1 MKKPSLSWIFD
12 FLLIVVLIFGAY
24 FRLIG
29 PNWTLD
35 ELWLGLTGRG
45 EIPVLVSDWDESQH
59 LHPDERFLTMVSS
72 AISPVT
78 GCSDAGLSVSDC
90 PNSQKQWLSISQYFD
105 TEKSPLNPANRGY
118 TFFVYGTLPLFL
130 VRYVAELTGM
140 TGYDE
145 IALAGRQMSALI
157 DLGSVFLLYLI
168 ASRLYGRRVG
178 LLAAAFSALA
188 VMPIQQ
194 SHFYTV
200 DNFPTFFMLLSAYF
214 ALDVAQAGRMRV
226 DGLGGG
232 WEAALRGLLTS
243 RLFRASIFFG
253 LATGMAMASKLNAAP
268 VAGLLPLALLIHF
281 WKSLQEP
288 EDFEEPE
295 DSEGPDEREEPD
307 ESDDLEEPEDVEIS
321 YVSPASS
328 DSASSVSSGPSGSS
342 TPSTSSRDYL
352 WTLAGF
358 LVLGAFFT
366 IIAFRIFQPYA
377 FSGPGFFGFL
387 PNPAWVQTISEQRM
401 QASGDVDFPPALQW
415 ARRSATYSFENL
427 VSWGLGLP
435 LGLLAFAGLAY
446 MGWRIIRG
454 EAQQH
459 LLLWFWTLA
468 YFLWQSMEWN
478 PTMRYQLPIYPLL
491 AMMAAWLVFNGP
503 RWRTAQGRTNPL
515 CVAFYGLLG
524 AAVLASTFAW
534 AHAFTRIY
542 TRDHA
547 RVQATRWIYQNVPG
561 PLNVRVVE
569 DGKVLQQPLP
579 FQRGFILTPATPLVT
594 QFNAKHSGQLRELTF
609 AHALDSRFVGSQVVT
624 FTISKDYTFEP
635 DAILASATVQDDFSA
650 PENSRGKPYTVRFDT
665 TARLEAGQDYH
676 LRIETDGELTFSGSV
691 VVSETD
697 WDDGLPLRMDGYDG
711 YGGIYEGGLKFQ
723 AYWDD
728 NEDKLQLFYEALDG
742 GDYLFISSNRQWG
755 TTTRVPKRYPLT
767 TAFYYA
773 LLGCPADAD
782 VLNCYAT
789 ARPGDYQG
797 ILGYELIQVFDS
809 YPTLDLGDFGSWEFN
824 NQLADEAFT
833 VYDHPKVLLFKKS
846 ESYDPQVVRDILSSV
861 DLTQVIR
868 LTPRRAADFPGGDM
882 TPRVCLDQ
890 AGLCHLLGAPEAA
903 QLTGQGLGT
912 ASFGMMFSPERY
924 AVQRAGGDWNALFS
938 YDYLQNRFPVLGLL
952 LWYLFLFVLGVVT
965 YPLLR
970 LLMPGLRDGGYPL
983 ARFAG
988 LMLLA
993 WLAWFGASL
1002 GSVYTRT
1009 TISMAFGLI
1018 IALGLLSARYQRESL
1033 REEIRTR
1040 GRYFLV
1046 VEALFLAFFLV
1057 DLFIRIGN
1065 PDLWH
1070 PAKGGER
1077 PMDFAYFNAVL
1088 KSTTFPPYDPW
1099 FAGGYINYYY
1109 YGFVLVGTPVKLLA
1123 LTPSIAYNFLLPS
1136 LFAMLALGGFSAA
1149 WNLFDRARKQQDDE
1163 EETAFRFFD
1172 GRLMAGFGA
1181 AVGLVLVGNLG
1192 TIRTIYQALQK
1203 LAVGNETFNNPDVWI
1218 PQRWGWALQGFFKTL
1233 TGNPLPV
1240 PTGEWY
1246 WNPSRVLPP
1255 GSGNEIT
1262 EFPLFTF
1269 IYSDLHAHM
1278 IALPIMTLAVAWAV
1292 STLFARGLSPK
1303 RWLATLAFGGLVIG
1317 ALRPTN
1323 TWDFPTY
1330 LALGAIVTLYA
1341 FIRYAEIDWLPLKTG
1356 LPPILLRG
1364 LLGLAAVGALVFF
1377 ALALYQPYA
1386 QWFGLGYSEVNR
1398 WEGSRTPIWSY
1409 WTHWG
1414 LFLYVI
1420 ILWMGWETVQ
1430 WLAQTPLSALKKLKP
1445 YVTLIE
1451 LSLVAFLVA
1460 LGLIMF
1466 VGGAKIAWFIL
1477 PLAAWAL
1484 LLILRP
1490 NQPEAKRMALFLIGT
1505 ALAITLFVELF
1516 ALSGDLGRMNTI
1528 FKLYMQAWV
1537 LFAIAAG
1544 LALASTLADLDGWT
1558 PGWRKF
1564 WQTGLLIFFS
1574 AAFLF
1579 TLTGSFDKMRDRMA
1593 AGVPLTLDSMEFMA
1607 HATYWDGEEM
1617 DLSQD
1622 YRAIRWLQAN
1632 VPASPVIVE
1641 GHAPEYR
1648 WGSRFSIYTGLP
1660 SVIGWNWHQRQQRT
1674 LTPDTWVW
1682 SRVNDVRDFYETA
1695 DIAAAR
1701 AFLEKYDARYI
1712 IVGQMERNYYV
1723 PGGLLKFETY
1733 EGRLWR
1739 EVYRDGETVIYEV
1752 IP

>member
-1 MKKPSLSWIFD
+1 MKKLSFSWLFD
-12 FLLIVVLIFGAY
+12 LLLILVLIFGAY
-24 FRLIG
+24 FRFIG

-45 EIPVLVSDWDESQH
+45 QIPALLSDWDESQH

-72 AISPVT
+72 AISPVK
-78 GCSDAGLSVSDC
+78 GCDDPGLSAWDC
-90 PNSQKQWLSISQYFD
+90 PLEQKQWISIGEYFD
-105 TEKSPLNPANRGY
+105 TANSPLNPANRGY
-118 TFFVYGTLPLFL
+118 GFFVYGTLPVFL
-130 VRYVAELTGM
+130 VRYVAEFTGM

-145 IALAGRQMSALI
+145 IALAGRQMSALF
-157 DLGSVFLLYLI
+157 DLGSIFLVYLI
-168 ASRLYGRRVG
+168 ASRLYRRRVG
-178 LLAAAFSALA
+178 LLSAAFYALA

-214 ALDVAQAGRMRV
+214 ALDVVLAGRMRV
-226 DGLGGG
+226 DGLGTG
-232 WEAALRGLLTS
+232 WGAALRGILTS
-243 RLFRASIFFG
+243 DLFRASIFFG
-253 LATGMAMASKLNAAP
+253 LATGMAIASKLNAAP
-268 VAGLLPLALLIHF
+268 VAGLLPLALLLHF
-281 WKSLQEP
+281 WRVSREP
-288 EDFEEPE
+288 ETD
-295 DSEGPDEREEPD
+295 
-307 ESDDLEEPEDVEIS
+307 
-321 YVSPASS
+321 
-328 DSASSVSSGPSGSS
+328 DSASLRESPTAESPAEADQAESFDESFGTDSAPLETEAVARSGAPVSKQ
-342 TPSTSSRDYL
+342 DYL
-352 WTLAGF
+352 WTLVGF

-366 IIAFRIFQPYA
+366 IVAFRIFQPYA
-377 FSGPGFFGFL
+377 FSGLL
-387 PNPAWVQTISEQRM
+387 PNPDWVRVISEQRS

-427 VSWGLGLP
+427 VTWGLGLP

-446 MGWRIIRG
+446 MGWRILRG

-491 AMMAAWLVFNGP
+491 AIMAAWLVFNGP
-503 RWRTAQGRTNPL
+503 RWRAEQGRANPL

-524 AAVLASTFAW
+524 AAVLVSTFGW

-561 PLNVRVVE
+561 PINVRVAQ
-569 DGKVLQQPLP
+569 DGEILQQPLS
-579 FQRGFILTPATPLVT
+579 FQRGFVITASTPLVT
-594 QFNAKHSGQLRELTF
+594 QFTARHSGELRELTF
-609 AHALDSRFVGSQVVT
+609 AHVGAPNFDGTQVVR
-624 FTISKDYTFEP
+624 FILSRDHTFEP
-635 DAILASATVQDDFSA
+635 DTILASAAVQDNFFA
-650 PENSRGKPYTVRFDT
+650 PQPERGRPYTVRFDT
-665 TARLEAGQDYH
+665 TSRLEEGQTYH
-676 LRIETDGELTFSGSV
+676 LRIEADGELTFFGSSI
-691 VVSETD
+691 VSETD

-711 YGGIYEGGLKFQ
+711 YGGIYEGDLKFQ

-728 NEDKLQLFYEALDG
+728 NEDKLKLFYDALDG

-755 TTTRVPKRYPLT
+755 TTTRVPERYPLT

-809 YPTLDLGDFGSWEFN
+809 YPTLSLPSLTGRGAGGEGGWQLEFN
-824 NQLADEAFT
+824 TQLADEAFT
-833 VYDHPKVLLFKKS
+833 VYDHPKVLLFQKT
-846 ESYDPQVVRDILSSV
+846 EQYDPQAVRDILSPI
-861 DLTQVIR
+861 DLTQVVR
-868 LTPRRAADFPGGDM
+868 LTPRRAGDFPGGEM
-882 TPRVCLDQ
+882 TPRVCLGQ
-890 AGLCHLLGAPEAA
+890 PGLCHLLGAPEAA

-912 ASFGMMFSPERY
+912 ASFGMMLSPERY

-970 LLMPGLRDGGYPL
+970 LLLPGLRDGGYPL

-1002 GSVYTRT
+1002 GSVYTRA
-1009 TISMAFGLI
+1009 TIALAFGLI
-1018 IALGLLSARYQRESL
+1018 TALGLLAARYQRESL
-1033 REEIRTR
+1033 REEIRAR
-1040 GRYFLV
+1040 GRYFLI

-1057 DLFIRIGN
+1057 DLFIRLGN

-1088 KSTTFPPYDPW
+1088 RSTTFPPYDPW

-1149 WNLFDRARKQQDDE
+1149 WNLYDRARKQPQDD
-1163 EETAFRFFD
+1163 ANANSNWLD

-1181 AVGLVLVGNLG
+1181 AAGLVLVGNLG
-1192 TIRTIYQALQK
+1192 TIRTIYHALQK
-1203 LAVGNETFNNPDVWI
+1203 LAVGNDTFNNPDVWI
-1218 PQRWGWALQGFFKTL
+1218 PQRWGWALQGLFKSI
-1233 TGNPLPV
+1233 TGGGLPV
-1240 PTGEWY
+1240 PMGEWY
-1246 WNPSRVLPP
+1246 WNASRVLPP
-1255 GSGNEIT
+1255 GDGNEIT

-1278 IALPIMTLAVAWAV
+1278 IALPIMTLVIAWAI
-1292 STLFARGLSPK
+1292 SSLFARGLSPK

-1341 FIRYAEIDWLPLKTG
+1341 FIRYAEIDWLPIKTG
-1356 LPPILLRG
+1356 LPPVLLRG

-1420 ILWMGWETVQ
+1420 ILWMGWETIQ
-1430 WLAQTPLSALKKLKP
+1430 WLAQTPLSSLKKLKP
-1445 YVTLIE
+1445 YVILIE
-1451 LSLVAFLVA
+1451 LALAAFIVVLF
-1460 LGLIMF
+1460 LLIF

-1505 ALAITLFVELF
+1505 ALTITLFVELF

-1537 LFAIAAG
+1537 LFAIAGG

-1632 VPASPVIVE
+1632 VSASPVIVE

-1682 SRVNDVRDFYETA
+1682 NRVNDVRDFYETA

-1712 IVGQMERNYYV
+1712 LIGQMERNYYT

>member
-1 MKKPSLSWIFD
+1 
-12 FLLIVVLIFGAY
+12 
-24 FRLIG
+24 
-29 PNWTLD
+29 
-35 ELWLGLTGRG
+35 
-45 EIPVLVSDWDESQH
+45 
-59 LHPDERFLTMVSS
+59 
-72 AISPVT
+72 
-78 GCSDAGLSVSDC
+78 
-90 PNSQKQWLSISQYFD
+90 
-105 TEKSPLNPANRGY
+105 
-118 TFFVYGTLPLFL
+118 
-130 VRYVAELTGM
+130 
-140 TGYDE
+140 
-145 IALAGRQMSALI
+145 
-157 DLGSVFLLYLI
+157 
-168 ASRLYGRRVG
+168 
-178 LLAAAFSALA
+178 
-188 VMPIQQ
+188 
-194 SHFYTV
+194 
-200 DNFPTFFMLLSAYF
+200 
-214 ALDVAQAGRMRV
+214 
-226 DGLGGG
+226 
-232 WEAALRGLLTS
+232 
-243 RLFRASIFFG
+243 
-253 LATGMAMASKLNAAP
+253 
-268 VAGLLPLALLIHF
+268 
-281 WKSLQEP
+281 
-288 EDFEEPE
+288 
-295 DSEGPDEREEPD
+295 
-307 ESDDLEEPEDVEIS
+307 
-321 YVSPASS
+321 
-328 DSASSVSSGPSGSS
+328 
-342 TPSTSSRDYL
+342 
-352 WTLAGF
+352 LAGF

-377 FSGPGFFGFL
+377 FSGPGFFGVA

-427 VSWGLGLP
+427 VTWGLGLP
-435 LGLLAFAGLAY
+435 LGLLAFAGLAW
-446 MGWRIIRG
+446 MGWRIVRG

-468 YFLWQSMEWN
+468 YFVWQSMEWN

-491 AMMAAWLVFNGP
+491 AMMAAWFIFNGP
-503 RWRTAQGRTNPL
+503 RWTLRPDPAKLETETRTHPAITAL
-515 CVAFYGLLG
+515 YVILGL
-524 AAVLASTFAW
+524 AVLLSTFAW
-534 AHAFTRIY
+534 AHAFTHIY
-542 TRDHA
+542 TREHS

-561 PLNVRVVE
+561 PINVRVAE
-569 DGKVLQQPLP
+569 NDKVLQQPLP

-594 QFNAKHSGQLRELTF
+594 QFTAKHSGELRELTF
-609 AHALDSRFVGSQVVT
+609 AHIRDPHFSGTQVVT
-624 FTISKDYTFEP
+624 FTIARDYTFES
-635 DAILASATVQDDFSA
+635 DAILATAAVQEDFSA
-650 PENSRGKPYTVRFDT
+650 FEYSRSGAYTVRFDT
-665 TARLEAGQDYH
+665 TSRLEAGQNYH
-676 LRIETDGELTFSGSV
+676 LRIETDGELTFSGSKI
-691 VVSETD
+691 VSETD

-728 NEDKLQLFYEALDG
+728 NPDKLQLFYEALDG
-742 GDYLFISSNRQWG
+742 GDYLFITSNRQWG
-755 TTTRVPKRYPLT
+755 TTTRVPERYPLT

-782 VLNCYAT
+782 VLVCYAT

-797 ILGYELIQVFDS
+797 QLGYELVQVFES
-809 YPTLDLGDFGSWEFN
+809 YPTLDLGSLGYWEFN

-846 ESYDPQVVRDILSSV
+846 ESYDPQAARAILGSV

-868 LTPRRAADFPGGDM
+868 LTPRRAGDFPGGDM

-890 AGLCHLLGAPEAA
+890 PGLCHLLGAPEAA

-912 ASFGMMFSPERY
+912 ASFGMMLSPERL
-924 AVQRAGGDWNALFS
+924 AVQRAGGDWNTLFS

-970 LLMPGLRDGGYPL
+970 LLLPGLRDGGYPL

-988 LMLLA
+988 LMMLA
-993 WLAWFGASL
+993 WLAWLGASL
-1002 GSVYTRT
+1002 GGVYTRT
-1009 TISMAFGLI
+1009 TIALAFGLI
-1018 IALGLLSARYQRESL
+1018 VALGLLSARYQRETL
-1033 REEIRTR
+1033 REEIRAR
-1040 GRYFLV
+1040 GRYFLII
-1046 VEALFLAFFLV
+1046 ESLFLAFFLI

-1070 PAKGGER
+1070 PSKGGER

-1088 KSTTFPPYDPW
+1088 RSTTFPPYDPW
-1099 FAGGYINYYY
+1099 FAGGYLNYYY

-1123 LTPSIAYNFLLPS
+1123 LTPSIAYNFILPS

-1163 EETAFRFFD
+1163 EETAFGFFD

-1192 TIRTIYQALQK
+1192 TIRTIYHALQK
-1203 LAVGNETFNNPDVWI
+1203 LVVGNEMINNPDVWI
-1218 PQRWGWALQGFFKTL
+1218 PQRWGWALQGFFKSFRD
-1233 TGNPLPV
+1233 GLPV

-1278 IALPIMTLAVAWAV
+1278 ISLPIMALAVAWAV
-1292 STLFARGLSPK
+1292 STLFARGLTPW

-1330 LALGAIVTLYA
+1330 LALGAVVTLYA
-1341 FIRYAEIDWLPLKTG
+1341 VFRYAEVDQINRFG
-1356 LPPILLRG
+1356 LPPIVLRG
-1364 LLGLAAVGALVFF
+1364 LLAFAVVGVLAFF
-1377 ALALYQPYA
+1377 AVALYQPYA

-1420 ILWMGWETVQ
+1420 IMWMGWETIK
-1430 WLAQTPLSALKKLKP
+1430 WLAQTPLSALNKLKP
-1445 YVTLIE
+1445 YV
-1451 LSLVAFLVA
+1451 
-1460 LGLIMF
+1460 GLIQLALVLFLAVLVLVMF

-1490 NQPEAKRMALFLIGT
+1490 DQPEAKRMALFLVGT

-1516 ALSGDLGRMNTI
+1516 ALSGDIGRMNTI
-1528 FKLYMQAWV
+1528 FKLYMQAWIM
-1537 LFAIAAG
+1537 FAVAAG
-1544 LALASTLADLDGWT
+1544 LALASTLNDLDSWAS
-1558 PGWRKF
+1558 GWRKV
-1564 WQTGLLIFFS
+1564 WQIGLLVFFS

-1579 TLTGSFDKMRDRMA
+1579 TLTGSFDKMRDRMT

-1607 HATYWDGEEM
+1607 HATYWDGEPM
-1617 DLSQD
+1617 DLGQD

-1682 SRVNDVRDFYETA
+1682 NRANDVRDFYETA
-1695 DIAAAR
+1695 DIAQAHD
-1701 AFLEKYDARYI
+1701 FLEKYDVGYI

-1723 PGGLLKFETY
+1723 PGGLLKFDNY

-1739 EVYRDGETVIYEV
+1739 EVYRDADTVIYEV
-1752 IP
+1752 IE